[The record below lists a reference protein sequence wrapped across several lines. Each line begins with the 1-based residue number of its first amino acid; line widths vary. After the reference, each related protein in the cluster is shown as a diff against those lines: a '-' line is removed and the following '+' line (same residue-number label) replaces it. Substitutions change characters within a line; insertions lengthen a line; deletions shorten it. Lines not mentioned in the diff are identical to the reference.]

1 MKNLE
6 IKKKL
11 INQIMLNGCKETSEK
26 IILKSFKELQK
37 NSLKK
42 TKELIK
48 LSLLNST
55 PIFKINKIKNKKNKK
70 KKQKLKEIPSF
81 ITNSNSRISLAIK
94 FILQSIKKK
103 KENFYTKFNK
113 ELILNSQQKGETIQL
128 KNNIQKE
135 VISKKRYLNFYR
147 WN

>member
-1 MKNLE
+1 MRKIE

-11 INQIMLNGCKETSEK
+11 INQVMKNGEKRTSER
-26 IILKSFKELQK
+26 IILKSLKELQK
-37 NSLKK
+37 NSLKR

-81 ITNSNSRISLAIK
+81 ITNNSSRISLAIK

-103 KENFYTKFNK
+103 KENFYSKFNR
-113 ELILNSQQKGETIQL
+113 ELLLNSQQKGETIQL
-128 KNNIQKE
+128 KNTLQKE
-135 VISKKRYLNFYR
+135 ALSNKRYLNFYR